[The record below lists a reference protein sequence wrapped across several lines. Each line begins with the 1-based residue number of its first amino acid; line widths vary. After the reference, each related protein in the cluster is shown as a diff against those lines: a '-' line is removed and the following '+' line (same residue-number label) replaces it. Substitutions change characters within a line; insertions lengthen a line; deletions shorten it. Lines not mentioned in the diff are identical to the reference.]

1 MLSIQPAGIYAD
13 ATFGGGGHAALI
25 LEKLKPEG
33 KLFAFDQD
41 ADARM
46 NALKPDFSNN
56 PAFVFIASNFRHLK
70 RQLRSEGVRVGTV
83 NGVLADLGVSSHQ
96 FDTADRGFSFRFDA
110 PLDMRMNPT
119 EGPTAADILNTYP
132 VEALHQIMGNYGEL
146 RNARTFAQAV
156 VDHRQRSLFATT
168 GQLADFCG
176 QLVIGDR
183 MRYFAQVFQAL
194 RMEVNDETGALKE
207 LLDNAGEML
216 TRGGR
221 LVVLTYHSIEDRI
234 VKNYFKAGND
244 TGIPTKD
251 FYGNID
257 RPYTLVTK
265 KPIEPSE
272 AEKSTNP
279 RSRSARLRVAV
290 KN

>member
-1 MLSIQPAGIYAD
+1 
-13 ATFGGGGHAALI
+13 
-25 LEKLKPEG
+25 
-33 KLFAFDQD
+33 
-41 ADARM
+41 
-46 NALKPDFSNN
+46 
-56 PAFVFIASNFRHLK
+56 
-70 RQLRSEGVRVGTV
+70 
-83 NGVLADLGVSSHQ
+83 LADLGVSSHQ